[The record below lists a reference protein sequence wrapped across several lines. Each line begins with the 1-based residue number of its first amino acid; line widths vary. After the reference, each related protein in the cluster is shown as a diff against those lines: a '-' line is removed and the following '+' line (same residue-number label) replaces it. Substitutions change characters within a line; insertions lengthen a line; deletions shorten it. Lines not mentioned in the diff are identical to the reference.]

1 MVIYLRRVRGN
12 QPIVL
17 CRYLHHMCLVSMLLA
32 VCVSTGQ
39 TVALVGESG
48 SGKSTVVG
56 LLLRFYEPL
65 DGRVL
70 LDGRDVRNYNVGWL
84 RRQVSGDA
92 HRVTRTLMI

>member
-1 MVIYLRRVRGN
+1 
-12 QPIVL
+12 
-17 CRYLHHMCLVSMLLA
+17 MCLVSMLLA